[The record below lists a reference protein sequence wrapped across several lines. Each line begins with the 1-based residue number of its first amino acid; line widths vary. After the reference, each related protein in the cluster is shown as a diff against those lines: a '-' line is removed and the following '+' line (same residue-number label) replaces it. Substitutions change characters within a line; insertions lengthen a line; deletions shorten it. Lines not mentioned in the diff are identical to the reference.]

1 MQTMQIGGITYK
13 QILKVALP
21 IMLGSAGQ
29 NVVTL
34 ADSVF
39 LFHYDKVSF
48 AAVGIVGIFY
58 LTLNTIGYSLSKG
71 GQIIIARRH
80 GENNTEA
87 VRATTQT
94 LLAFQI
100 FVSLFVFAFVWL
112 LSPSIFSLFISDP
125 VIRELSLDYIYHRL
139 PGIFFS
145 YIGFVFIALY
155 SGLGWAKF
163 ILVDTIILLI
173 INLIFNY
180 GLIFGRWGMP
190 EMGLSGAA
198 LASTIAEAVAL
209 VAFITYVMFD
219 KKVKK
224 FSFFTKII
232 FHRHIAK
239 SFLKI
244 STPITVQ
251 SALSMGS
258 WFLFFILIEKMGPD
272 ALAVSNLARII
283 YLGLSVPYWGFTSA
297 VNTFVSTLIGYG
309 KFKEAIRVVRKT
321 IALCLIFTISLSLP
335 IVIYPVEILYP
346 LLGTQDNQMLLEAVP
361 VLWILLIILI
371 IMSVGGILYN
381 AVVGTGDTVYGLK
394 ILTYS
399 IIPYM
404 GLVVA
409 VVYFKGPIEMAW
421 ASEIAYWLVML
432 FMSRNYFLSHD
443 WKNNMV

>member
-1 MQTMQIGGITYK
+1 MQVSGITYK
-13 QILKVALP
+13 HILKVALP

-34 ADSVF
+34 TDSVL

-48 AAVGIVGIFY
+48 AAVGIVGVFY

-71 GQIIIARRH
+71 GQIIIARRY
-80 GENNTEA
+80 GENNVEA
-87 VRATTQT
+87 VRSTTQT
-94 LLAFQI
+94 LFVFQI
-100 FVSLFVFAFVWL
+100 FISIFLFALVWL
-112 LSPSIFSLFISDP
+112 LSPTIFNLFISDP
-125 VIRELSLDYIYHRL
+125 PIRDLSLDYIYHRL
-139 PGIFFS
+139 PGLFFS
-145 YIGFVFIALY
+145 YVGFVFIALY

-163 ILVDTIILLI
+163 ILVDTVIFLI
-173 INLIFNY
+173 VNLVLNY
-180 GLIFGRWGMP
+180 GLIFWHWGMP
-190 EMGLSGAA
+190 EMGLAGAA

-209 VAFITYVMFD
+209 IAFVVYVIFD
-219 KKVKK
+219 KKIKS
-224 FSFFTKII
+224 FSLFNKMT
-232 FHRHIAK
+232 FHKQIAK

-244 STPITVQ
+244 SAPITVQ

-258 WFLFFILIEKMGPD
+258 WFIFFILIEKIGPD
-272 ALAVSNLARII
+272 ALAISNLARII

-309 KFKEAIRVVRKT
+309 KFKEAIRVVKKT
-321 IALCLIFTISLSLP
+321 IILCLVFTLGLSLP

-361 VLWILLIILI
+361 VLWTLLIILM

-399 IIPYM
+399 IVPYM

-409 VVYFKGPIEMAW
+409 VVYFRGSIELAW
-421 ASEIAYWLVML
+421 ASEIAYWLVMF